1 MNEQIWKS
9 PYDVE
14 ISELRV
20 VNQPRSAVLSISN
33 DGTITEVELKNP
45 EPLSAL
51 LKSFEDCWEIK
62 IIDRNKQENNQLDFG
77 RYIVEILDEENVIGS
92 LQCDEYSI
100 EQIQS

>member
-1 MNEQIWKS
+1 MNEQVWKS
-9 PYDVE
+9 PYDVD

-20 VNQPRSAVLSISN
+20 VNQPRFAILSISN
-33 DGTITEVELKNP
+33 GGTITEVELKNP

-51 LKSFEDCWEIK
+51 LKSLEDCWEIK
-62 IIDRNKQENNQLDFG
+62 IIDRNKQENNPLDFG